1 MLISKEKK
9 FLFVHIQKTA
19 GTSLATFLKREIPD
33 LENYFRQHDHIK
45 MAEDDLGSMYETY
58 YKAAFVRNPFD
69 RLVSWYSMIVSKG
82 KLLSDQEKEMFP
94 DYNQI
99 WQYVLANSNTFSE
112 FILNCHDATN
122 RAGWKPFLTN
132 QIDYI
137 TNNQGDISMDCIGRF
152 ESIEAGLQKICEYL
166 EVSSKVVPHLNV
178 SRHVGYRDYYT
189 DETKAIV
196 AKRFYRDIEAFEYSF

>member
-1 MLISKEKK
+1 MLISEEKK

-19 GTSLATFLKREIPD
+19 GTSLTAFLKREIPD
-33 LENYFRQHDHIK
+33 LENYLRQHEHIRN
-45 MAEDDLGSMYETY
+45 AESDLGSMYGEY
-58 YKAAFVRNPFD
+58 YKAAFVRNPYD

-82 KLLSDQEKEMFP
+82 KVLSDREKELFP
-94 DYNQI
+94 DYNKI

-137 TNNQGDISMDCIGRF
+137 TNNHGDISMDCIGRF
-152 ESIEAGLQKICEYL
+152 EDIETGLQKICEYL
-166 EVSSKVVPHLNV
+166 EVSNKIIPHLNV
-178 SRHVGYRDYYT
+178 SKHVGYCNYYT
-189 DETKAIV
+189 DETRAIV
-196 AKRFYRDIEAFEYSF
+196 AKRFYKDIEAFNYSF